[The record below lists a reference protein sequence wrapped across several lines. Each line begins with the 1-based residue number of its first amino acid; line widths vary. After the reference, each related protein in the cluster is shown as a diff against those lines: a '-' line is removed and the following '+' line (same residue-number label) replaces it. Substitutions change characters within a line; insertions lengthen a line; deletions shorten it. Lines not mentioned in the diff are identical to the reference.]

1 MKTENAVPKVS
12 IIIPVYN
19 TEKYLRQCLDS
30 VVEQTLQGIEIII
43 VNDGSSDGSARII
56 DEYANQ
62 NENIKV
68 ITQSN
73 KGLYGARRVGLSA
86 ARGEYIGWV
95 DSDDFVDR
103 SMYEVLYC
111 AALENQSDLV
121 YCDYAFYPKRIK
133 TKEKWFRE
141 CDGKLNIYWL
151 ERNSQP
157 WNKIVKRNLIQK
169 LHIADMFPNCYD
181 EAYLKLMLVAKNPV
195 SIPCKLYFYRMGQS
209 SMSSNYKNIN
219 HYAGFIKASEAL
231 LQDVKEMHLSQYMM
245 SYFEYR
251 IIYYTLV
258 TMIVCANAE
267 SPDQYMQFKIEL
279 EHKYPNYRRNPHLWN
294 ILKQNFGTMKAF
306 VIKHIVPCSY
316 PLTRV
321 ICKLVF

>member
-43 VNDGSSDGSARII
+43 VNDGSSDGSAEII
-56 DEYANQ
+56 DEYTHRY
-62 NENIKV
+62 EGIKV
-68 ITQSN
+68 ITQAN
-73 KGLYGARRVGLSA
+73 KGLYEARRVGLSA
-86 ARGEYIGWV
+86 AKGEYIGWV

-103 SMYEVLYC
+103 SMYEMLYC
-111 AALENQSDLV
+111 AALESQSDLV

-141 CDGKLNIYWL
+141 YDGKLDIYWL

-157 WNKIVKRNLIQK
+157 WNKIVRRNLIQK

-195 SIPCKLYFYRMGQS
+195 SIPYKLYFYRMGQS

-231 LQDVKEMHLSQYMM
+231 LQNVEEMPLSQDMM

-258 TMIVCANAE
+258 TLIVCANAD
-267 SPDQYMQFKIEL
+267 SPTQYKQFKNEL
-279 EHKYPNYRRNPHLWN
+279 EYKYPEYHSNPHLWN
-294 ILKQNFGTMKAF
+294 VLKQNFGIPKAF
-306 VIKHIVPCSY
+306 AIKYIVPWSY
-316 PLTRV
+316 HLTSI
-321 ICKLVF
+321 ICKLAF